1 MKIALISV
9 NLHTKTLNFASMLHS
24 YVFQQF
30 LKKNGIDST
39 VIDYYPSY
47 FKGFDVA
54 HPLFWYAEHSSKN
67 RQKWKGRLSRYTKIF
82 YEREKRAELFD
93 RFEETRYK
101 KTEKA
106 YTIEELEKT
115 DLGFDCYI
123 CVTDVIWRRF
133 STGFDR
139 GLFLACDS
147 MKGKKKIAY
156 AASRSGEYTKEDK
169 KEFIELIKDFD
180 VISSREDSFCEYIEN
195 CSGLSIPHVVD
206 PVFLM
211 PKSFYVELAVRPEFV
226 PDGKDFVVVYI
237 AMENNRELVEQAY
250 RFAQKKGLFLVEL
263 SEYPD
268 NAKEFSDSVHKRVYD
283 IGVEQWL
290 WYLLNAKYVFTQS
303 FHGCCLSIIF
313 HKQLY
318 VGKRGGEKIPSL
330 LRMFDLYS
338 RSIADEDLD
347 NADIKLEDI
356 DFSPVDEIIKKESER
371 SASFIL
377 GAIRNLE
384 NREHT
389 PLIADTKELIRRI
402 DEGESG
408 QNVEEKS

>member
-9 NLHTKTLNFASMLHS
+9 NLHTKTLNYASMLHS
-24 YVFQQF
+24 YSFQQF
-30 LKKNGIDST
+30 LKRNGIDST
-39 VIDYYPSY
+39 VIDYYPAY

-54 HPLFWYAEHSSKN
+54 HPLFWYAEHPSKDTH
-67 RQKWKGRLSRYTKIF
+67 KWKDKLSRYKKIF

-93 RFEETRYK
+93 RFAEKYYK
-101 KTEKA
+101 KTDKT
-106 YTIEELEKT
+106 YTIEELEST

-123 CVTDVIWRRF
+123 CVTDVIWRKF
-133 STGFDR
+133 NIGFDR

-156 AASRSGEYTKEDK
+156 AASRSGEYTAEDQ
-169 KEFIELIKDFD
+169 KEFINLIKDFD
-180 VISSREDSFCEYIEN
+180 AISSREDSFCEYIES

-211 PKSFYVELAVRPEFV
+211 PKSFYEELAVRPEFV
-226 PDGKDFVVVYI
+226 PEEKGFVVVYI
-237 AMENNRELVEQAY
+237 AMENNRKLVEQAY
-250 RFAQKKGLFLVEL
+250 SFAQKKGLFLIEL
-263 SEYPD
+263 SEYPE
-268 NAKEFSDSVHKRVYD
+268 NAETFSDSSHKRVYD

-290 WYLLNAKYVFTQS
+290 WYLLHAEYVFTQS

-313 HKQLY
+313 HKQFY

-338 RSIADEDLD
+338 RKIADDEFERT
-347 NADIKLEDI
+347 DIEMEDI
-356 DFSPVDEIIKKESER
+356 DYLKVDELIKSKAEK

-377 GAIRNLE
+377 DTIRSLE
-384 NREHT
+384 NKEHT
-389 PLIADTKELIRRI
+389 PLIKNTE
-402 DEGESG
+402 
-408 QNVEEKS
+408 NVD